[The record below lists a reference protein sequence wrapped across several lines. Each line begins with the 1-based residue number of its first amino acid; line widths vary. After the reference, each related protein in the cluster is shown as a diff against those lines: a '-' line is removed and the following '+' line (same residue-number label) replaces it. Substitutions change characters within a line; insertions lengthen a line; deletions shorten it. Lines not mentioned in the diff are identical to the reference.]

1 MSKYTHAERELVK
14 CIVASL
20 SIKRIPEPEIMEVY
34 RQTNKTLSH
43 SGLYRVKELIKKDS
57 YKWYSK
63 LRESEYEYIHQFKER
78 INEIMDLQKRHYEL
92 IESNK
97 HNPQIQQ
104 ASLARITPIKHNTFK
119 LL

>member
-1 MSKYTHAERELVK
+1 
-14 CIVASL
+14 
-20 SIKRIPEPEIMEVY
+20 
-34 RQTNKTLSH
+34 
-43 SGLYRVKELIKKDS
+43 
-57 YKWYSK
+57 
-63 LRESEYEYIHQFKER
+63 
-78 INEIMDLQKRHYEL
+78 MDLQKRHYEL